1 MRDLPDA
8 FEQIARGAAGHARI
22 GAASGA
28 AEQSAHGPGGAPST
42 ALTLLLAET
51 GRRRRRFV
59 ATTVVAGAAA
69 VGLVVTGGAAVLHRA
84 DPPPV
89 GPVAT
94 SPTATPTGD
103 PSSDAAGSWVGCGAD
118 ASGLDTASVDGLTL
132 LDSLGAD
139 GPDGSLLLYAVVAK
153 GSGPATPR
161 GGTDTLHW
169 VAVQDGRVVVDAG
182 TRLPVPTHT
191 LDPGGYDDLGLD
203 LRLADLTDCRT
214 GDPLTGA
221 YDLWVRAD
229 LGTGEGGVTLVA
241 EPLWATDDPAPVPA
255 AIPLVGEGRQ
265 LGAED
270 RVVLERQT
278 GPAQWQVVVSVG
290 GAVRD
295 AYPTIH
301 DAMLAAGFAAV
312 GEKTDPQRPAWTS
325 ARFIGAGYTV
335 TVEVSNET
343 GGDTFAD
350 WTVTSDQ
357 DGSAP
362 GVESGWV
369 AVEPPPPSA
378 RETTLV
384 DVATRAGVENAGPA
398 ERNLGDVANVWGVWH
413 GQVALLQVHGP
424 STGSAWTA
432 RDPVDLGGVPGT
444 VAADSDGGLGVEFS
458 CGELTYSVQVTD
470 AADLLS
476 TDLPAATE
484 LATAMAA
491 AAC

>member
-8 FEQIARGAAGHARI
+8 FEQIARGAAGHAHI
-22 GAASGA
+22 GGA
-28 AEQSAHGPGGAPST
+28 QDGAGAPSD
-42 ALTLLLAET
+42 ALDVLLTET

-59 ATTVVAGAAA
+59 ATTVVAGAA
-69 VGLVVTGGAAVLHRA
+69 VGLVVAGGAAVLHRA
-84 DPPPV
+84 DPPPI

-94 SPTATPTGD
+94 SPSPTPTPTGD
-103 PSSDAAGSWVGCGAD
+103 TSTDRAGTWLGCGAD
-118 ASGLDTASVDGLTL
+118 ASGLDTISVDGLTL
-132 LDSLGAD
+132 LGSLS
-139 GPDGSLLLYAVVAK
+139 PDGSDGGLRLYAVVAK
-153 GSGPATPR
+153 GAGPATPR
-161 GGTDTLHW
+161 GGTDTVHW
-169 VAVQDGRVVVDAG
+169 VAVQDGRAVADAG
-182 TRLPVPTHT
+182 TTMPAATHT

-203 LRLADLTDCRT
+203 VGLTDLTDCRT

-221 YDLWVRAD
+221 YDLWLRAD
-229 LGTGEGGVTLVA
+229 LGTGAGSTTLVA

-255 AIPLVGEGRQ
+255 AIPLVGDGRQ
-265 LGAED
+265 LGLED

-301 DAMLAAGFAAV
+301 DALLAAGFTAV
-312 GEKTDPQRPAWTS
+312 GEKTDPQRPSWTS
-325 ARFIGAGYTV
+325 ARFLGAGYTV
-335 TVEVSNET
+335 TVDVSNET

-357 DGSAP
+357 DGSGP
-362 GVESGWV
+362 GAESGWV
-369 AVEPPPPSA
+369 AVEPPPASA

-398 ERNLGDVANVWGVWH
+398 ERNVGDVANVWGLWH
-413 GQVALLQVHGP
+413 GQEALLQVHGP

-432 RDPVDLGGVPGT
+432 REPVDLGAVPGT

-470 AADLLS
+470 AADLQS
-476 TDLPAATE
+476 TDLPAAVE
-484 LATAMAA
+484 LATAMAG